1 MHVTTD
7 ENNMGGFFIR
17 KLCGAAGVAVH
28 FQKLL
33 PLLFHPT
40 GAQWSNGHFNPLLI
54 TSIVANIAL
63 ATFYAYYFEDLKAAG
78 VVELPLLI
86 LGLLAVETIMLLY
99 HVATSPK
106 KRGPAIALNGKGP
119 KSVSSNIMRNT
130 CLVVTTFF
138 TITAIRDLF
147 FTGSIIDVIPRDDVY
162 LEWTNAFLHSPPE
175 NTPEAFEQG
184 LEAPLHIGDKFMCQL
199 CALHIL
205 TNSMYKYVS
214 CVGIRYGSDG
224 SGTVK
229 AAILW
234 KGQAIGCA
242 LTCFIYRLFAQ
253 AAKSASFDFR
263 WHLMLIGYEGFMFFV
278 YGFL

>member
-1 MHVTTD
+1 MQITTD
-7 ENNMGGFFIR
+7 ANNMGGFFIR
-17 KLCGAAGVAVH
+17 KLCGAAGVAIH

-40 GAQWSNGHFNPLLI
+40 GAQWSKGHFRPLFV
-54 TSIVANIAL
+54 TSVVANLAL
-63 ATFYAYYFEDLKAAG
+63 ISFYGYYLEDLKAAG
-78 VVELPLLI
+78 VFELPMLI
-86 LGLLAVETIMLLY
+86 LTLLAIETLTLLF
-99 HVATSPK
+99 HLAISPR
-106 KRGPAIALNGKGP
+106 KRGSAIALNGKTP
-119 KSVSSNIMRNT
+119 TSVSSKIMRNT

-138 TITAIRDLF
+138 TITAVRDLF
-147 FTGSIIDVIPRDDVY
+147 FTGTIIDMIPRDDVY
-162 LEWTNAFLHSPPE
+162 LEWTNSFLHSPPD
-175 NTPEAFEQG
+175 NSPEAMDQG

-205 TNSMYKYVS
+205 ITSLYKFVS

-224 SGTVK
+224 SGTIK
-229 AAILW
+229 ATMLW
-234 KGQAIGCA
+234 KGQAIACA
-242 LTCFIYRLFAQ
+242 LMCFIYRLFAS